1 MNNSSLVPRAP
12 LPPTAHEHV
21 AWHEFAGMPAGDD
34 DISFSELFRVLQ
46 KRKLI
51 IFGCIALMMGL
62 ALAASLYMT
71 PKYEATAEM
80 EINKENSDMLGLDD
94 MTGMMGGG
102 ASDSLDYNVTLQTQ
116 AEVLQSDT
124 LAFQVVEQL
133 GLEKRKEFTLKPGL
147 TNADEVNAEMKL
159 PLEQAPLRRQLIS
172 KVWEKHLKVKTVPG
186 TRMIEVTFLSPD
198 RQVAANVVNTLVSD
212 YMEQYFRTRYSATAQ
227 ASDWLQKQ
235 LDDLKAQVES
245 SQQKLNEYQKK
256 AGILGTDENHNIV
269 TAKLEELNTEMSAA
283 EANRIMKETV
293 WRLTKTGNAE
303 LISGIAGTSLMGT
316 AGAATPTS
324 NSLSLIQNLRAQQAG
339 LKGEYAQAAMK
350 FGPAYPKLV
359 QMRSQLKQLDSDI
372 QTEIGKVA
380 SRSEND
386 YLAAKNSEDMLRASF
401 DRQKADAEKLQDSA
415 IQYVLKK
422 LKEAGVLAGLRS
434 TNIVVVDP
442 ARTAAKPARPSYPM
456 NLGLGFGL
464 GLLG

>member
-1 MNNSSLVPRAP
+1 
-12 LPPTAHEHV
+12 
-21 AWHEFAGMPAGDD
+21 
-34 DISFSELFRVLQ
+34 
-46 KRKLI
+46 
-51 IFGCIALMMGL
+51 
-62 ALAASLYMT
+62 
-71 PKYEATAEM
+71 
-80 EINKENSDMLGLDD
+80 
-94 MTGMMGGG
+94 
-102 ASDSLDYNVTLQTQ
+102 
-116 AEVLQSDT
+116 
-124 LAFQVVEQL
+124 
-133 GLEKRKEFTLKPGL
+133 
-147 TNADEVNAEMKL
+147 

-316 AGAATPTS
+316 PGAATPTS
-324 NSLSLIQNLRAQQAG
+324 NSLNLIQNLRAQQAG

-380 SRSEND
+380 ARSEND

-401 DRQKADAEKLQDSA
+401 DRQKAEAEKLQDSA
-415 IQYVLKK
+415 IQYVIMKREVESGRTLYEDMLKK

-464 GLLG
+464 GLLGGVALAFVRDNMDNT